1 MSSNIRFITVLALA
15 LPGWAACSGGSDE
28 PDASTASAGMGGS
41 ASAGSS
47 GDSDSSG
54 GSGGSDSSGGSGGS
68 DSSGGAGGSDSSGGS
83 GNAGGSSASGGSENS
98 GGSGAS
104 GGSGGSGGSDP
115 SPDAATRHFFLPTP
129 ENTNTVAP
137 RVVVDSDGGIHSVY
151 TAYAGGRA
159 FYAYCAPGTCDAES
173 VEVVEFE
180 LGASIANASLA
191 LTDDGAPRV
200 LLSEFDKVYYAS
212 CDDDCTSPDGW
223 TTTPIVDHD
232 NEMQVSGNALALDPE
247 GRPRFL
253 MHTYL
258 AFLGVGQKPP
268 ETWYVSCDDTCDD
281 ASNWSFDEIANEIWE
296 NPELAFDHEGRAHA
310 FGAQVVFQDGV
321 PVEKQAL
328 YSVCEAESDCADPGA
343 WQSATVA
350 PLFEDTVVQPSLAMA
365 LTDDG
370 GVHLALLASFTPD
383 DPDARSLVYAECDHD
398 CTGENWKAALI
409 SENKAIRNGL
419 DIALE
424 DGRPRIAFTLDYNIG
439 IYECDSDCA
448 ESDWELT
455 EVEFA
460 NNLPA
465 DDIFLFPSCS
475 AGAWFLDSPTLA
487 IGAAGERRIGYRA
500 YDVSGSTTPPLDPTK
515 PRCTTGV
522 DFTWS
527 RITLLPGS

>member
-1 MSSNIRFITVLALA
+1 MSSNFRFITVLALA
-15 LPGWAACSGGSDE
+15 LPGWAACSGGNDE
-28 PDASTASAGMGGS
+28 PDAGTSSAGSGGS

-47 GDSDSSG
+47 GGSD
-54 GSGGSDSSGGSGGS
+54 SGGSDSSGGSSSSGGSDSAGGSSGSGGSGSSDNSDSS
-68 DSSGGAGGSDSSGGS
+68 DSSGGAGGSGGS
-83 GNAGGSSASGGSENS
+83 GHE
-98 GGSGAS
+98 
-104 GGSGGSGGSDP
+104 P
-115 SPDAATRHFFLPTP
+115 PDTATRHFFLPTP

-137 RVVVDSDGGIHSVY
+137 RVVVDAKGGIHSVY

-191 LTDDGAPRV
+191 LTEDGAPRV

-212 CDDDCTSPDGW
+212 CDDDCTSREGW

-232 NEMQVSGNALALDPE
+232 NEMQVTGNALALDPE
-247 GRPRFL
+247 GRPRFF

-258 AFLGVGQKPP
+258 AFLGVGQKAP
-268 ETWYVSCDDTCDD
+268 ETWYVSCDDACDET
-281 ASNWSFDEIANEIWE
+281 SSWSLDKVADEIWE
-296 NPELAFDHEGRAHA
+296 YPELAFDRDGRAHA
-310 FGAQVVFQDGV
+310 FSAQVVFQDGV

-328 YSVCEAESDCADPGA
+328 YTVCDADDNCDEPGA

-350 PLFEDTVVQPSLAMA
+350 PLFEDTVVNPSLAMA
-365 LTDDG
+365 LTDEG
-370 GVHLALLASFTPD
+370 GVRLALLASFDPD

-409 SENKAIRNGL
+409 SENQAIRNGI

-424 DGRPRIAFTLDYNIG
+424 DGAPRIAFTLDYNIG
-439 IYECDSDCA
+439 IYECDQDCA
-448 ESDWELT
+448 ESAWELT

-475 AGAWFLDSPTLA
+475 VGAWFLDSPTLA
-487 IGAAGERRIGYRA
+487 IGGAGERRIGYRA

-527 RITLLPGS
+527 RITLLPGG